1 MRTPPSLAIPRLTDQ
16 FSDQPLR
23 RDAAAGVCVTRS
35 LLALAVIGLAGCTS
49 VPLPTWVPAPIR
61 PASSPAPTSAPQV
74 QQAPQPAPAS
84 TGVQVTPVP
93 PPSLPQ
99 VSPPAAS
106 APAVVAPTAAAL
118 PYSAAVAARFPAP
131 SVIYST
137 PGLQAG
143 RTSYTSTSEMQGWL
157 REQGSAASRAGI
169 KSAVLSIGTS
179 QRGEPIEALLL
190 TRAAST
196 DPAAVAANGHPTVL
210 LVGQQHGDEPA
221 GSEALLVIAR
231 ELAQGLLQP
240 SLERVNV
247 IIVPRA
253 NPDGAASGRAVT
265 ANGTDMHRDH
275 LLLATPEA
283 QALARLQRDYRPTV
297 VLDAHE
303 YTVMAPYLEKF
314 GGIQKFDALIQYP
327 TTANL
332 PEFLTKAAEEWY
344 RRPLLAALRTR
355 GLNGEWYHTTSG
367 DLADK
372 KVAMGGARLD
382 ASRNVNGLKNVI
394 SLQIETRGAGIGRL
408 DLQRR
413 VHTHVT
419 AITSVLASTAQR
431 ASELGQLR
439 PYVEKETSAMACKGD
454 AVIEAGLTPARYEL
468 MLLDPATGADKP
480 VMVDWDSALALRPL
494 KARARPCG
502 YWLDASAA
510 TAVERLRLQGVQ
522 VFRVAEAGS
531 MLGDRYQETNRADTD
546 AGIRVQVNVTR
557 GVVDVPRGSFFVPL
571 NQPLA
576 NLALAALEPDAPDSF
591 FANRL
596 IPALQHTVRVMAD
609 PAVRLE
615 ELP

>member
-1 MRTPPSLAIPRLTDQ
+1 MRTLASLATPCFTA
-16 FSDQPLR
+16 QPPR
-23 RDAAAGVCVTRS
+23 RDATRTGRARRS
-35 LLALAVIGLAGCTS
+35 LLALAVTGLAGCTS
-49 VPLPTWVPAPIR
+49 VPLPTWTPAPIR
-61 PASSPAPTSAPQV
+61 PASSPAPTSASP
-74 QQAPQPAPAS
+74 AQPASESAPAS
-84 TGVQVTPVP
+84 VGVQVTPVS
-93 PPSLPQ
+93 PPSVLP
-99 VSPPAAS
+99 VSPPQAS

-143 RTSYTSTSEMQGWL
+143 RNTYTSTSEMQGWL

-190 TRAAST
+190 ARAAST
-196 DPAAVAANGHPTVL
+196 DPAAVAANGHPTVML
-210 LVGQQHGDEPA
+210 IGQQHGDEPA

-240 SLERVNV
+240 TLERINV

-253 NPDGAASGRAVT
+253 NPDGAASGQPLT
-265 ANGTDMHRDH
+265 ANGVDLTRDH

-297 VLDAHE
+297 VLDARE
-303 YTVMAPYLEKF
+303 YAVMAPYLEKF
-314 GGIQKFDALIQYP
+314 GAIQKFDALLQYP
-327 TTANL
+327 TTPNL

-344 RRPLLAALRTR
+344 RRPLLAALKTQ
-355 GLNGEWYHTTSG
+355 GLSGEWYHTTSG
-367 DLADK
+367 DLTDK
-372 KVAMGGARLD
+372 KVAMGGPRLD
-382 ASRNVNGLKNVI
+382 ASRNVNGLKNII
-394 SLQIETRGAGIGRL
+394 SLQLEARGAGIGRL
-408 DLQRR
+408 HLQRR

-419 AITSVLASTAQR
+419 AINSVLASTAQR

-439 PYVEKETSAMACKGD
+439 PYLEKETSALACKGE
-454 AVIEAGLTPARYEL
+454 AVIDAGLTPARYEL
-468 MLLDPATGADKP
+468 MMLDPVTGADRP

-494 KARARPCG
+494 KTRARPCG
-502 YWLDASAA
+502 YWLAPSAT
-510 TAVERLRLQGVQ
+510 TAVDRLRLHGIQ
-522 VFRVAEAGS
+522 VSRVAEAGS
-531 MLGDRYQETNRADTD
+531 MLGDSYQEISRADTD
-546 AGIRVQVNVTR
+546 AGIKVQVNVTR

-591 FANRL
+591 FATRL
-596 IPALQHTVRVMAD
+596 LSGLQSAVRVMAD
-609 PAVRLE
+609 PTVRLE